1 MQNKAVAEF
10 YKSDFKRYE
19 QFRQRL
25 NELIGDVS
33 SNNDDVIDIKDIAVL
48 IPLFNKSI
56 LLYQMRQPSAAL
68 KILLVLLRHLDLVE
82 TTVAERIGLL
92 AVNILLNLNQ
102 PRKAEAVIDLLVARM
117 IAGTDFIDDDEG
129 IDVALDKSKDTVRAA
144 QPLNQFRWMFR
155 LAKLRSKVMNQKYT
169 LIPAEEVNIS
179 TWWFSNLNSFQKSYF
194 IYFIV
199 ARNASAEGSPI
210 LRGSRLSNGREGIGQ
225 KIHIHATEFHVSAFV
240 NPQHSTV

>member
-1 MQNKAVAEF
+1 MQSLGKLEIAFGSSTKIMQNKAVAEF

-82 TTVAERIGLL
+82 TTVAQRIGLL
-92 AVNILLNLNQ
+92 AINILLNLNQ

-117 IAGTDFIDDDEG
+117 IACNDFIDEDEG
-129 IDVALDKSKDTVRAA
+129 IDLALDKSKETVRVAK
-144 QPLNQFRWMFR
+144 PLNQFRWMFR

-169 LIPAEEVNIS
+169 LIPAEEVLAFDLKGFAIV
-179 TWWFSNLNSFQKSYF
+179 FFLFQKF
-194 IYFIV
+194 I
-199 ARNASAEGSPI
+199 S
-210 LRGSRLSNGREGIGQ
+210 
-225 KIHIHATEFHVSAFV
+225 
-240 NPQHSTV
+240 

>member
-82 TTVAERIGLL
+82 TTVAQRIGLL

-117 IAGTDFIDDDEG
+117 ISSTDFIDDDDG
-129 IDVALDKSKDTVRAA
+129 IDLALDKSKETVRVAK
-144 QPLNQFRWMFR
+144 PLNQFRWMFR

-169 LIPAEEVNIS
+169 LIPAEEVCIS
-179 TWWFSNLNSFQKSYF
+179 
-194 IYFIV
+194 I
-199 ARNASAEGSPI
+199 
-210 LRGSRLSNGREGIGQ
+210 
-225 KIHIHATEFHVSAFV
+225 
-240 NPQHSTV
+240 